1 MSVKLYIN
9 STTLDSAKDMISTI
23 DNSDFS
29 IEHIVV
35 VPDKFSLQME
45 KLLLSS
51 LKQKAFFNVNVMGLT
66 ELSTT
71 ILSDENIDVLSSGES
86 LLLTQKSIENV
97 KNELLV
103 FGKTNI
109 SFCYE
114 INKII
119 MQLKSSLVKGED
131 LNTSAKGLAGLKF
144 HDLQLIYNEY
154 EKLRNNFI
162 NIEKADVPLVL

>member
-9 STTLDSAKDMISTI
+9 STTLESAKDMISTI

-103 FGKTNI
+103 
-109 SFCYE
+109 
-114 INKII
+114 
-119 MQLKSSLVKGED
+119 
-131 LNTSAKGLAGLKF
+131 
-144 HDLQLIYNEY
+144 
-154 EKLRNNFI
+154 
-162 NIEKADVPLVL
+162 